1 MAGRSISGEAL
12 HTKLDGN
19 SQGALKATLTMRS
32 KGISTGLAKRINTI
46 GGEFLRILQGAM
58 NVGVKIRVLEGQKKA
73 KGRRK

>member
-1 MAGRSISGEAL
+1 M
-12 HTKLDGN
+12 
-19 SQGALKATLTMRS
+19 KATLTMRS